1 MKRYILKNLCRS
13 MALGLILL
21 AVIVPF
27 AAFAQAG
34 AEEEPPDVVITIKAE
49 LAGDVEFEFREYK
62 IFYKSDGLSDP
73 PTDATV
79 NGIPW
84 PELRK
89 PFEMGFT
96 PEFSSAKLYAKSER
110 VNAEVSAE
118 NDRITV
124 SVHAS
129 AVSPAPYRVSVA
141 MKRQENAAPKT
152 DAEALKEVTLMPKA
166 DASADASKEVT
177 LMFEA
182 NVEERGFFVFTE
194 DRIEYRPNG
203 SRQVDP
209 SDVTIDGKL
218 WEDLKKPFQL
228 GFTPDFGKAA
238 IVEKEGCGTIEILAL
253 PKYIGLVIYDEEK
266 TLSPYRVKIAM
277 KKQTPLDGRS
287 RASDAQQS
295 ERKAAPAKKWVRDA
309 SSSGEIL
316 LKLEGNLNG
325 RGVFLFDGDTI
336 TYRHESEAEYP
347 RNVTIDDMPWDD
359 LTKPFKLDYATEA
372 PKAVITSRNGPN
384 TVKLRKGDGKFWIEI
399 DDSVYT
405 WPSYRIVVA
414 SQHQADRKS
423 ITLRDLPIQR
433 PPSDYGIPAMTGFP
447 SLDMN
452 GMPKSGRP
460 AFDESSGTRP
470 RKESPYK
477 NDPDA
482 PAFNRSYN
490 GFGQIDRSTPE
501 GIWEEGIRQR
511 KIILTGQFFGNG
523 TFSFE
528 GDTIRYR
535 HETREY
541 PSGVT
546 INEAIWG
553 MPDKPFKLPFRIETA
568 DFELKQTKGDRPAK
582 LTKIGDERFEV
593 FFKDPE
599 SPPGSAEC
607 FYSITITPKKP
618 SASAEK

>member
-1 MKRYILKNLCRS
+1 MKQNRFKTFWR
-13 MALGLILL
+13 MMLGIILL
-21 AVIVPF
+21 GASVQF

-34 AEEEPPDVVITIKAE
+34 ADTEPSDVVITIKAE
-49 LAGDVEFEFREYK
+49 LAGNVEFEFREYK

-84 PELRK
+84 PDLKK

-96 PEFSSAKLYAKSER
+96 PDFSSAKLYAKSGSCD
-110 VNAEVSAE
+110 VKVSAG

-124 SVHAS
+124 FVRVP
-129 AVSPAPYRVSVA
+129 AVSPAPYQVSVA
-141 MKRQENAAPKT
+141 MKRKENAAPKA
-152 DAEALKEVTLMPKA
+152 DAEAGTPA
-166 DASADASKEVT
+166 T
-177 LMFEA
+177 QQ
-182 NVEERGFFVFTE
+182 
-194 DRIEYRPNG
+194 P
-203 SRQVDP
+203 
-209 SDVTIDGKL
+209 GK
-218 WEDLKKPFQL
+218 
-228 GFTPDFGKAA
+228 
-238 IVEKEGCGTIEILAL
+238 
-253 PKYIGLVIYDEEK
+253 
-266 TLSPYRVKIAM
+266 
-277 KKQTPLDGRS
+277 
-287 RASDAQQS
+287 
-295 ERKAAPAKKWVRDA
+295 KAAPAKKWVRDA

-325 RGVFLFDGDTI
+325 RGIFVFEGDTI

-372 PKAVITSRNGPN
+372 PNAVLMSLGGPR
-384 TVKLRKGDGKFWIEI
+384 TVKLRKSDGKFMIEI

-405 WPSYRIVVA
+405 WPNYRIVVA

-423 ITLRDLPIQR
+423 IALRDLPIRR
-433 PPSDYGIPAMTGFP
+433 PPSDFGIPAMTGFP

-460 AFDESSGTRP
+460 AFDESSGGRP

-477 NDPDA
+477 NDPNA

-490 GFGQIDRSTPE
+490 SFGQIDRSTPE

-511 KIILTGQFFGNG
+511 KIVLTGQFFGNG
-523 TFSFE
+523 TFVFE
-528 GDTIRYR
+528 GDTISYR

-607 FYSITITPKKP
+607 FYSITITPKKTP
-618 SASAEK
+618 ASAEKQTENK

>member
-1 MKRYILKNLCRS
+1 MKSSSCNIPESDGGKESAMRQYLFKRLCRS
-13 MALGLILL
+13 MALGFVLL
-21 AVIVPF
+21 AAAIPF
-27 AAFAQAG
+27 AAKAQAD
-34 AEEEPPDVVITIKAE
+34 AAEEPPDVVITIKAE
-49 LAGDVEFEFREYK
+49 LAGNVEFEFREYK

-84 PELRK
+84 PDLKK

-96 PEFSSAKLYAKSER
+96 PEFSSARLYAKPER
-110 VNAEVSAE
+110 VNAEVSPE

-141 MKRQENAAPKT
+141 MKRQENAASKA
-152 DAEALKEVTLMPKA
+152 DAEAGAPA
-166 DASADASKEVT
+166 
-177 LMFEA
+177 
-182 NVEERGFFVFTE
+182 
-194 DRIEYRPNG
+194 
-203 SRQVDP
+203 
-209 SDVTIDGKL
+209 
-218 WEDLKKPFQL
+218 
-228 GFTPDFGKAA
+228 
-238 IVEKEGCGTIEILAL
+238 
-253 PKYIGLVIYDEEK
+253 
-266 TLSPYRVKIAM
+266 
-277 KKQTPLDGRS
+277 
-287 RASDAQQS
+287 AQQP
-295 ERKAAPAKKWVRDA
+295 EKKAEPAKKWVGDA

-347 RNVTIDDMPWDD
+347 RHVTIDDMPWDD

-384 TVKLRKGDGKFWIEI
+384 TVKLRKGDGKFAIEI

-423 ITLRDLPIQR
+423 IALRDLPIRR
-433 PPSDYGIPAMTGFP
+433 PPTDFVMPAMTGFP

-460 AFDESSGTRP
+460 AFDESSGAAP
-470 RKESPYK
+470 RKESPYQ

-482 PAFNRSYN
+482 PMFTRRYN
-490 GFGQIDRSTPE
+490 SFGQIDRSTPE
-501 GIWEEGIRQR
+501 GIWEEGISQR

-523 TFSFE
+523 TFVFE
-528 GDTIRYR
+528 GDTIRISR
-535 HETREY
+535 ARSCWRRWPRT
-541 PSGVT
+541 
-546 INEAIWG
+546 
-553 MPDKPFKLPFRIETA
+553 LPA
-568 DFELKQTKGDRPAK
+568 
-582 LTKIGDERFEV
+582 
-593 FFKDPE
+593 
-599 SPPGSAEC
+599 
-607 FYSITITPKKP
+607 
-618 SASAEK
+618 

>member
-1 MKRYILKNLCRS
+1 MKTTLSRQLRNAILCLV
-13 MALGLILL
+13 LL
-21 AVIVPF
+21 ASAIPF
-27 AAFAQAG
+27 AAKTQAG

-49 LAGDVEFEFREYK
+49 LAGDVEFVFKEYK
-62 IFYKSDGLSDP
+62 IFYESDGLSDP

-84 PELRK
+84 PDPKK

-110 VNAEVSAE
+110 VNAEVSAG

-124 SVHAS
+124 SVNVP
-129 AVSPAPYRVSVA
+129 AVSPAPYQVSVA
-141 MKRQENAAPKT
+141 MRRQGNAAPKA
-152 DAEALKEVTLMPKA
+152 DAEASKEVTLMPKA

-209 SDVTIDGKL
+209 SDVTIDGKP
-218 WEDLKKPFQL
+218 WEDLKKPFRL

-238 IVEKEGCGTIEILAL
+238 IVEKEGRGTIEILAL

-277 KKQTPLDGRS
+277 KKQTPLEGRS

-347 RNVTIDDMPWDD
+347 KHVTIDDMPWDD

-384 TVKLRKGDGKFWIEI
+384 TVKLRKSDGKFMIEI

-414 SQHQADRKS
+414 SRHQADRKS

-433 PPSDYGIPAMTGFP
+433 PPSDFGMPAMTGFP
-447 SLDMN
+447 SMDMN
-452 GMPKSGRP
+452 GLPKSGRP
-460 AFDESSGTRP
+460 AFDESSWGRP
-470 RKESPYK
+470 KKESPYK

-482 PAFNRSYN
+482 PAFNRRYN
-490 GFGQIDRSTPE
+490 SFGQIDRSTPE

-511 KIILTGQFFGNG
+511 KIVLTGQFFGNG

-528 GDTIRYR
+528 GDTISYR

-553 MPDKPFKLPFRIETA
+553 MPDKPFKLPFRIETVN
-568 DFELKQTKGDRPAK
+568 FELNQTKGDRPAK
-582 LTKIGDERFEV
+582 LTKIGDERFAV

-599 SPPGSAEC
+599 SPPGSSEC
-607 FYSITITPKKP
+607 FYSITITPKKT